1 MSKKVEFGDFQT
13 PLDLAKM
20 CTNLLKKIVQ
30 PDVVIEPTCGLGY
43 FIEAANN
50 TWSTDAEYFGYEI
63 NKEYI
68 DSFKKRC
75 PELFRKATVKHAD
88 FFSLDL
94 NQVCSVGKKPL
105 VIGNPPW
112 VTNSQLGVLN
122 SKNLPKKSNVKELS
136 GFEALSGK
144 SNFDISEWMIM
155 SLSRELNQKKGVL
168 AMLCKTS
175 VARNIFIHN
184 YKSGIENVAYKI
196 FKIDS
201 KKEFDVSVDACLFLI
216 DFSTDGDSLRCD
228 IYSDLD
234 NETFES
240 SIGISSNKIIADIN
254 LHDSTREW
262 VQGKSDIIWRS
273 GIKHDASKVMEL
285 RKEGNELKNGFD
297 ETVSIE
303 EDLVYPLLKSS
314 NLANERLKTN
324 KFVIVTQKKVGEDT
338 SHIKENYPKLWRYL
352 NNHKDKLD
360 GRKSSI
366 YKKQPRFSIFGIGD
380 YSFKPYKL
388 AIAGL
393 YKNINFCLIEPI
405 DGKPVMMDDTCYL
418 LGFNKKKEAV
428 KYLKTLRSSLVTDY
442 ISSLIFW
449 DSKRPI
455 NSEILKSIDL
465 DLATSN
471 FSSYE
476 GPEPQAEL

>member
-1 MSKKVEFGDFQT
+1 MKLLV
-13 PLDLAKM
+13 
-20 CTNLLKKIVQ
+20 LKKI
-30 PDVVIEPTCGLGY
+30 
-43 FIEAANN
+43 
-50 TWSTDAEYFGYEI
+50 
-63 NKEYI
+63 
-68 DSFKKRC
+68 
-75 PELFRKATVKHAD
+75 
-88 FFSLDL
+88 
-94 NQVCSVGKKPL
+94 
-105 VIGNPPW
+105 
-112 VTNSQLGVLN
+112 
-122 SKNLPKKSNVKELS
+122 
-136 GFEALSGK
+136 
-144 SNFDISEWMIM
+144 
-155 SLSRELNQKKGVL
+155 
-168 AMLCKTS
+168 
-175 VARNIFIHN
+175 
-184 YKSGIENVAYKI
+184 
-196 FKIDS
+196 
-201 KKEFDVSVDACLFLI
+201 
-216 DFSTDGDSLRCD
+216 
-228 IYSDLD
+228 
-234 NETFES
+234 
-240 SIGISSNKIIADIN
+240 
-254 LHDSTREW
+254 
-262 VQGKSDIIWRS
+262 
-273 GIKHDASKVMEL
+273 
-285 RKEGNELKNGFD
+285 
-297 ETVSIE
+297 
-303 EDLVYPLLKSS
+303 YPLLKSS